1 MARSRSQTK
10 SRSPQRKKSP
20 QKNRL
25 PGSRIAGGATIK
37 QLIRAVEFRSF
48 TKVSTSIGSVSL
60 NNLREV
66 WGAWIGKTY
75 VMTQAEFNE
84 LKRLTFEF
92 GKNESALDVLYE
104 KSTAPAA
111 NPTEDDL
118 KRAQALKANLVE
130 LHTQI
135 TAFVAHVQSRPKQV
149 QLFDDPEEKVGNV
162 DWLYRITDMY
172 VTKHGDKKVTP
183 SDFVANVH
191 NACIHGKLEEDDCQ
205 FFRDQLSNF
214 GKTTAEQKLNFAK
227 YLARICGMGK
237 SNPKFQKVI
246 NLFTLPYLVGHQLW

>member
-1 MARSRSQTK
+1 MARSRSR
-10 SRSPQRKKSP
+10 SRSQSSPKRKSP
-20 QKNRL
+20 PKRR
-25 PGSRIAGGATIK
+25 RIAGGATIK
-37 QLIRAVEFRSF
+37 QLIRAVEFISF
-48 TKVSTSIGSVSL
+48 TKVSTSIATVRL

-66 WGAWIGKTY
+66 WGSWIGKTY

-92 GKNESALDVLYE
+92 EKNQSALEVLYE

-118 KRAQALKANLVE
+118 KRAQALKANIVE
-130 LHTQI
+130 LHTKI
-135 TAFVAHVQSRPKQV
+135 TAFVAHVQSRPKQIH
-149 QLFDDPEEKVGNV
+149 LFDDPSEKVGNV

-183 SDFVANVH
+183 SDFIANVH

-214 GKTTAEQKLNFAK
+214 GKTTAEQKLNFTK
-227 YLARICGMGK
+227 YLARICGMGT

-246 NLFTLPYLVGHQLW
+246 NLFTLPYLIGHELW